1 MASAVGGV
9 VYLVV
14 TGAVLL
20 WAGPEQ
26 GSVAAVG
33 AIGSA
38 VGVELAVVAFAGLA
52 LGRSLINGR

>member
-1 MASAVGGV
+1 